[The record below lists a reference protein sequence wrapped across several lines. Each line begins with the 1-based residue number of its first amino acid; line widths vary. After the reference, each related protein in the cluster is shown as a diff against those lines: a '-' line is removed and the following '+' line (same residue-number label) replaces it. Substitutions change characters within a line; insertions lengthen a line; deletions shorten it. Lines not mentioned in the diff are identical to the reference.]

1 MFSRK
6 MLLLIVIVFFVMV
19 NFIILT
25 VSSKDKLPDTGIE
38 RISIALTSPFQTAF
52 SRTLMAVQSVW
63 QDYFAIVSAAK
74 EYARLKRELA
84 LAMES
89 VGRFKELELEN
100 IRLRKFIR
108 FQDIKEETVVA
119 AKVIG
124 RDPSPWFR
132 TIMINKGAKDGL
144 KRGLPVLVS
153 EGIVGQIIAV
163 SNRYSKVIL
172 ITDRNSAVDALV
184 QTSRARGIVKGN
196 DTELCSFRY
205 VLRKNNIEPGEMII
219 SSGLDGVFPK
229 GLRIGWVVELKE
241 NSSQLF
247 QEITIKT
254 CVDFDKLEE
263 VLVSIKPF
271 EPDQDTEQEAEQQS
285 DQKTIQELSHK
296 SGHSLGLADTF
307 SQ

>member
-1 MFSRK
+1 MFSKK
-6 MLLLIVIVFFVMV
+6 MLLLIAIVFFVMV
-19 NFIILT
+19 NFIMLT

-38 RISIALTSPFQTAF
+38 GVAIALTSPFQMAF
-52 SRTLMAVQSVW
+52 SRTIMAVKGVW
-63 QDYFAIVSAAK
+63 RGYFAIVSAAK
-74 EYARLKRELA
+74 ENTKLKRELA
-84 LAMES
+84 RAMES
-89 VGRFKELELEN
+89 LSRYKELELEN
-100 IRLRKFIR
+100 IRLKKFIH
-108 FQDIKEETVVA
+108 FQGIEEDTVIA

-132 TIMINKGAKDGL
+132 TIMIDKGAKDGL
-144 KRGLPVLVS
+144 TRGLSVLVS
-153 EGIVGQIIAV
+153 EGIVGQIVAV
-163 SNRYSKVIL
+163 SNRYSRVVL

-196 DTELCSFRY
+196 DTDLCSFRY
-205 VLRKNNIEPGEMII
+205 VLRKNKIEPGDMII

-254 CVDFDKLEE
+254 CVDFDRLEE
-263 VLVSIKPF
+263 VLVLIKQF
-271 EPDQDTEQEAEQQS
+271 EYDQDTELEPGQESSQKS
-285 DQKTIQELSHK
+285 DQ
-296 SGHSLGLADTF
+296 ADTI

>member
-1 MFSRK
+1 

-19 NFIILT
+19 NFIVLT

-38 RISIALTSPFQTAF
+38 EVVIALTSPFQMAF
-52 SRTLMAVQSVW
+52 SRTLTAVRGVW

-74 EYARLKRELA
+74 ENPKLKRELA
-84 LAMES
+84 RAMES
-89 VGRFKELELEN
+89 VSQCKELELEN
-100 IRLRKFIR
+100 TRLRKFVH
-108 FQDIKEETVVA
+108 FQDIEEDTVVA

-132 TIMINKGAKDGL
+132 TIMIDKGAKDGL
-144 KRGLPVLVS
+144 TRGLPVLVS
-153 EGIVGQIIAV
+153 EGIVGQIVAV
-163 SNRYSKVIL
+163 SNRYSRVIL

-205 VLRKNNIEPGEMII
+205 VLRKNKIEPGEMII

-247 QEITIKT
+247 QEITLKT
-254 CVDFDKLEE
+254 CVDFDRLEE

-271 EPDQDTEQEAEQQS
+271 EPDQDAEQSSELQPGQ
-285 DQKTIQELSHK
+285 DPRQEP
-296 SGHSLGLADTF
+296 GLANAIA
-307 SQ
+307 Q

>member
-1 MFSRK
+1 
-6 MLLLIVIVFFVMV
+6 MLLLIVIVFFVMA
-19 NFIILT
+19 NFIMLT
-25 VSSKDKLPDTGIE
+25 VSSKDKLPDTGME
-38 RISIALTSPFQTAF
+38 GVSIALTSPFQMAF
-52 SRTLMAVQSVW
+52 SRTLMAVKGVW
-63 QDYFAIVSAAK
+63 QDYFAMVSVAK
-74 EYARLKRELA
+74 DYPKLKRD
-84 LAMES
+84 LAMAMEAVS
-89 VGRFKELELEN
+89 RCKELELEN
-100 IRLRKFIR
+100 TRLRKFVH
-108 FQDIKEETVVA
+108 FQDFKEETVVA

-132 TIMINKGAKDGL
+132 TIMIDKGSKDGL
-144 KRGLPVLVS
+144 TRGLPVLVS
-153 EGIVGQIIAV
+153 EGIVGQVVAV
-163 SNRYSKVIL
+163 SNRYSRVIL

-205 VLRKNNIEPGEMII
+205 VLRKNKIEPGEMII

-263 VLVSIKPF
+263 VLVSIIPF
-271 EPDQDTEQEAEQQS
+271 EPEPDQDIEQDGELQPGEKS
-285 DQKTIQELSHK
+285 DQKPGQKPGQKLS
-296 SGHSLGLADTF
+296 LADV
-307 SQ
+307 SPQ

>member
-1 MFSRK
+1 MFFKK
-6 MLLLIVIVFFVMV
+6 MLLLILIVFFVMV
-19 NFIILT
+19 GFIILT

-38 RISIALTSPFQTAF
+38 GVAITLTSPFQMAF
-52 SRTLMAVQSVW
+52 SRALMAVKGVW

-74 EYARLKRELA
+74 ENPKLKRELA
-84 LAMES
+84 RAMES
-89 VGRFKELELEN
+89 LSRYKELELEN
-100 IRLRKFIR
+100 IRLRKFVN
-108 FQDIKEETVVA
+108 FQGIEEDTVVA

-132 TIMINKGAKDGL
+132 TIMIDKGAKDGL
-144 KRGLPVLVS
+144 TRGLPVLVS
-153 EGIVGQIIAV
+153 EGIVGQIVAV
-163 SNRYSKVIL
+163 SNRYSRVIL

-205 VLRKNNIEPGEMII
+205 VLRKNKVEPGEMVI

-254 CVDFDKLEE
+254 CVDFDRLEE

-271 EPDQDTEQEAEQQS
+271 EPDQDNELGTELQPGQEPR
-285 DQKTIQELSHK
+285 QKPDP
-296 SGHSLGLADTF
+296 ADTI